1 MNANR
6 RTSARAKVDL
16 LINRFVDGRPNMCRV
31 TDISP
36 TGMRLVPFGEP
47 KRAPRF
53 IGLQFQLPGTDTVLT
68 ASGEVMNSSPGG
80 SGTGIRFTTLAPE
93 CASLI
98 RRFVEAN

>member
-36 TGMRLVPFGEP
+36 TGMR
-47 KRAPRF
+47 RA
-53 IGLQFQLPGTDTVLT
+53 
-68 ASGEVMNSSPGG
+68 NSN
-80 SGTGIRFTTLAPE
+80 R
-93 CASLI
+93 
-98 RRFVEAN
+98 

>member
-16 LINRFVDGRPNMCRV
+16 LINRFIDGRPNLCRV

-36 TGMRLVPFGEP
+36 TGMRLHPIREP
-47 KRAPRF
+47 KGAPRF
-53 IGLQFQLPGTDTVLT
+53 IGLQFQVPGADTVFT
-68 ASGEVMNSSPGG
+68 ASGEVMNASPGG
-80 SGTGIRFTTLAPE
+80 AGTGIRFTSVTSE

-98 RRFVEAN
+98 RRLVEAN

>member
-16 LINRFVDGRPNMCRV
+16 LINRFVDGRPNLCRV

-36 TGMRLVPFGEP
+36 TGMRLRPFREP
-47 KRAPRF
+47 RVAPRF
-53 IGLQFQLPGTDTVLT
+53 IGLQFQLPGADTVFT
-68 ASGEVMNSSPGG
+68 ASGEVMNASAGG
-80 SGTGIRFTTLAPE
+80 SGSGVRFTRLTSE

-98 RRFVEAN
+98 RRLVEAN